1 MTTPFAL
8 GYQRLLPR
16 TATFKPEPS
25 SNTTLRA
32 ASDLR
37 NPVEQERQR
46 K

>member
-1 MTTPFAL
+1 MSRETERRHRSVMRGWVP
-8 GYQRLLPR
+8 Q
-16 TATFKPEPS
+16 S